1 MDEGEESPMDRKEAE
16 RYKFHIHVLL
26 GKLYAIE
33 QKYDESIQEFRT
45 VVRLASDYDHP
56 QTHRVISEAHFGTG
70 SALLQQ
76 KNSGC
81 EELAIQEY
89 ISAVVCLIKYLRE
102 VEKYDTE
109 KFEVPSLQNP
119 RVDRYEYLLA
129 PKDSQIVS
137 EMKEVISMILDK
149 IEETN
154 ERIKRRDLY
163 EAKLR

>member
-45 VVRLASDYDHP
+45 VIRLASNYDHP
-56 QTHRVISEAHFGTG
+56 KTHRVISEAHFGTG

-89 ISAVVCLIKYLRE
+89 ISAVVCLINYLGK
-102 VEKYDTE
+102 VERCDTE

-119 RVDRYEYLLA
+119 RVDRYEYLPA
-129 PKDSQIVS
+129 PKDSKIVS

-163 EAKLR
+163 EAKIR